1 MVSSKNVGRTE
12 KAVLVDIKSLVY
24 GFFHAL

>member
-12 KAVLVDIKSLVY
+12 KAVLGDIKSLVH

>member
-12 KAVLVDIKSLVY
+12 KAVLWDIKSLVH
-24 GFFHAL
+24 GFFYAH